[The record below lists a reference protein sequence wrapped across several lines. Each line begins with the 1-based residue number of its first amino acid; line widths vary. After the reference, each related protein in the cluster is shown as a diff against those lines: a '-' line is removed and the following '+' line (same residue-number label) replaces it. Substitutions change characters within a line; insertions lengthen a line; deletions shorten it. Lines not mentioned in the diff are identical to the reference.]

1 MVCYPTFLEVHWM
14 TGALLAALSVGGLL
28 IGFLLLYVRFARIEE
43 LLSRLQEIQSLSE
56 EIRELRKTMSALS
69 FAGLE
74 ENVEG
79 MREHTRRMDATLD
92 QSLRQLVEL
101 NARFGERRSQAVRDL
116 IERKFFG
123 QGYETVVVLSSLE
136 GDLEEPLRVQLEAVR
151 AGISYKGSVL
161 IENDT
166 VVEANLK
173 PSYEVFP

>member
-1 MVCYPTFLEVHWM
+1 M

-79 MREHTRRMDATLD
+79 VREHNRRIEAILD
-92 QSLRQLVEL
+92 HSLRQLVEL
-101 NARFGERRSQAVRDL
+101 NGNFGQRRSHAVRDL
-116 IERKFFG
+116 IERKFFS
-123 QGYETVVVLSSLE
+123 QGYETVVVLSDLE
-136 GDLEEPLRVQLEAVR
+136 GDLEEPLTVMVEALR
-151 AGISYKGSVL
+151 GGISFKGSVVVQN
-161 IENDT
+161 ET